1 MKTIARSIPVA
12 STLGAI
18 RFGIGKTFL
27 GSALVAWSDK
37 GVCAIF
43 FDRDRDAMVDEL
55 QRRFPGE
62 QVVPAAKKDRAMMQ
76 QILGIIESPEDAVK
90 ADLNLD
96 PRGTDFQ
103 RRVWAELRK
112 IPAGKTASY
121 SEVARRIGSPA
132 AVRAVAGACAANSL
146 AIVIPCH
153 RVVRQDGGL
162 SGFRWG
168 ADRKKA
174 LLEKEAAR

>member
-1 MKTIARSIPVA
+1 
-12 STLGAI
+12 
-18 RFGIGKTFL
+18 
-27 GSALVAWSDK
+27 
-37 GVCAIF
+37 
-43 FDRDRDAMVDEL
+43 
-55 QRRFPGE
+55 
-62 QVVPAAKKDRAMMQ
+62 
-76 QILGIIESPEDAVK
+76 VK
-90 ADLNLD
+90 ADLKLD
-96 PRGTDFQ
+96 LRGTDFQ

-121 SEVARRIGSPA
+121 SEVARRIGSPT

-168 ADRKKA
+168 VDRKKA

>member
-1 MKTIARSIPVA
+1 MKPIPRSKPVA
-12 STLGAI
+12 STRGAI

-27 GSALVAWSDK
+27 GSTLVAWSDK

-43 FDRDRDAMVDEL
+43 FDQDRDAMVDEL
-55 QRRFPGE
+55 QRRFSGE
-62 QVVPAAKKDRAMMQ
+62 ELVAAAKNDQPMIQR
-76 QILGIIESPEDAVK
+76 IIGIIESPKDAVK
-90 ADLNLD
+90 ADLKLD
-96 PRGTDFQ
+96 LRGTDFQ

-121 SEVARRIGSPA
+121 TEVARRIGSPA

-146 AIVIPCH
+146 AVVIPCH
-153 RVVRQDGGL
+153 RVVRQNGGL

-168 ADRKKA
+168 VDRKKA